1 MGSAFYFAKA
11 VNLYSNVP
19 NQPGYFKEKSSPMPK
34 VKTHKGAQKR
44 FKITSTGKVLRMHGQ
59 KSHLRRRK
67 ASRAT
72 SQYDKMSLVSTAL
85 ASHIKDALP
94 NGLPK

>member
-11 VNLYSNVP
+11 VYVYSNLP
-19 NQPGYFKEKSSPMPK
+19 GQPGYSKEMSSPMPK
-34 VKTHKGAQKR
+34 VKTHKGAQQR
-44 FKITSTGKVLRMHGQ
+44 FKITGTGKVLRMHGQ

-72 SQYDKMSLVSTAL
+72 SQYDKMSVVSPAL
-85 ASHIKDALP
+85 APHIKDALP

>member
-1 MGSAFYFAKA
+1 
-11 VNLYSNVP
+11 
-19 NQPGYFKEKSSPMPK
+19 MPK

-44 FKITSTGKVLRMHGQ
+44 FKITATGKVLRMHGQ

-67 ASRAT
+67 AKRAT